1 MKVKLCA
8 VKYTDKS
15 LMPFGKHKDTPL
27 CNVPADYLL
36 WLYGQGLK
44 NEPLKMYIEEHLEIL
59 KAEEKKLI
67 QERKT
72 FNKNLYR

>member
-1 MKVKLCA
+1 
-8 VKYTDKS
+8 
-15 LMPFGKHKDTPL
+15 MPFGIHKDKKL
-27 CNVPADYLL
+27 ANVPADYLM
-36 WLYGQGLK
+36 WLY
-44 NEPLKMYIEEHLEIL
+44 NENKLTQPLKLYIEEHLEIL

>member
-1 MKVKLCA
+1 MR
-8 VKYTDKS
+8 YTDET
-15 LMPFGKHKDTPL
+15 LMPFGKFKGTKL
-27 CNVPADYLL
+27 ANVPADYLL
-36 WLYGQGLK
+36 YCYREFSLQ
-44 NEPLKMYIEEHLEIL
+44 EPLKMYIEEHLEIL